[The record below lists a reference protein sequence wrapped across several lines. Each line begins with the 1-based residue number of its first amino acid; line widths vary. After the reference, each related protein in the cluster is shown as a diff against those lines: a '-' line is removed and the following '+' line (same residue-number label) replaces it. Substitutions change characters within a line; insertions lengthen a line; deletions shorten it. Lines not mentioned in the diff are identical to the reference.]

1 MGYITDSYTLV
12 PAGATPTVGTWYF
25 PSTSA
30 NYIAGAGFTKGLIR
44 VNVTAAGSSG
54 TALAV
59 GLQNSPDGGTTWY
72 PGAAGMTSAAGY
84 STITA
89 TIAAA
94 SLWSFSFTAFPG
106 NLFRCGVLFTG
117 GATPTVT
124 VTGEFQKLVPDQ
136 S

>member
-1 MGYITDSYTLV
+1 M
-12 PAGATPTVGTWYF
+12 GTWYF
-25 PSTSA
+25 PSTAA
-30 NYIAGAGFTKGLIR
+30 NYFAGSDFTRGVIR

-59 GLQNSPDGGTTWY
+59 GLQSSPDGGTTWF
-72 PGAAGMTSAAGY
+72 PGAAGMTLAPGY

-94 SLWSFSFTAFPG
+94 SQWAFAFTAFPG

-117 GATPTVT
+117 GSTPTVT
-124 VTGEFQKLVPDQ
+124 VTADLQKLVPDN